1 VSELSRLRWLCRRGM
16 KELDLVMS
24 RYLEQHYEAA
34 SSEDQSHFRDL
45 LELPDPELYGLL
57 LGRRRAQDDAQAKL
71 IDFLRGMSG
80 KA

>member
-1 VSELSRLRWLCRRGM
+1 M

-34 SSEDQSHFRDL
+34 SSADQALFRDL
-45 LELPDPELYGLL
+45 LELPDPELYDLL
-57 LGRRRAQDDAQAKL
+57 LGRRGAQNDAQARL

-80 KA
+80 KYDRES